1 MKQRF
6 LAFLGLWI
14 PLALIALA
22 LVAGAEFVRVR
33 DGLERDGGTL
43 HRILSQRVDQHDAH
57 LTSLAAV
64 LASSGASSATFQA
77 VVEAMQRFYPRIAA
91 VALISFTGSSE
102 MASGSPPAA
111 LRDFE
116 MAALAERLRE
126 LGAGQAG
133 TVASR
138 TGTPFYALVKRLP
151 DNASEVGALVLV
163 IDGKLLVEPEGGLP
177 HEIALVLRDGAGT
190 VLVQTGATLPHQ
202 GVIPRLSY
210 EGALGSRSQP
220 LVLHLAGQPVLADLL
235 PPRTAFVVLTAT
247 GLAAFLLLVI
257 LRERRR
263 TAGARE
269 AMRLHQHEAR
279 LAHAM
284 RVNTVGEMASGIAH
298 EITQPLTAILSQSQA
313 GLRLARS
320 EAKTPDELVGVLEAN
335 VRHARRAGEI
345 LERLRTYVSRRDP
358 VRQPADLN
366 QITRNV
372 VELVQRDLQERAIT
386 LRLELSSIPPW
397 AVVDRVSIEQVV
409 HNLVRNAAEA
419 LDAMPEERRVITIT
433 VREVAGEAEISVADQ
448 GSGIAD
454 ADMARLFEPFFTTK
468 SGGMGLGLPL
478 CERLVESAG
487 GRIEVR
493 NGASS
498 GAVFTIRLP
507 AWVAERKV
515 AAE

>member
-22 LVAGAEFVRVR
+22 LAAATEFVRVR

-43 HRILSQRVDQHDAH
+43 HRVLSQRVDQHDAH

-64 LASSGASSATFQA
+64 LASSDASSATFHA

-91 VALISFTGSSE
+91 VALIGFSRSSQTDAGSR
-102 MASGSPPAA
+102 PPA
-111 LRDFE
+111 LQDFD
-116 MAALAERLRE
+116 MAALAGRLRE
-126 LGAGQAG
+126 LGPGQAG
-133 TVASR
+133 TVASWA
-138 TGTPFYALVKRLP
+138 GTPFYALVKRLP
-151 DNASEVGALVLV
+151 DTASEVRALILV

-177 HEIALVLRDGAGT
+177 HDIALVLRDAAGAI
-190 VLVQTGATLPHQ
+190 LVQTGATLPEQ
-202 GVIPRLSY
+202 GVIPRLTF
-210 EGALGSRSQP
+210 ERALGSRSQP
-220 LVLHLAGQPVLADLL
+220 LVLQVAEQPVLADLL
-235 PPRTAFVVLTAT
+235 PPRIAFAVLTAT
-247 GLAAFLLLVI
+247 GLAIFLLLVI
-257 LRERRR
+257 RRERRR
-263 TAGARE
+263 TAGAKE

-320 EAKTPDELVGVLEAN
+320 GAKTSDELVSVLEAN

-345 LERLRTYVSRRDP
+345 LERLRAYVSRRDP

-372 VELVQRDLQERAIT
+372 VELVQCDLQERAIT
-386 LRLELSSIPPW
+386 LRLELSPIPPW

-433 VREVAGEAEISVADQ
+433 AREVAGEAEISVADQ

-478 CERLVESAG
+478 CERLVESAA
-487 GRIEVR
+487 GRMEVR
-493 NGASS
+493 NGATS

-507 AWVAERKV
+507 ALIAERKV

>member
-22 LVAGAEFVRVR
+22 LAAATEFVRVR

-43 HRILSQRVDQHDAH
+43 HRVLSQRVDQHDAH

-64 LASSGASSATFQA
+64 LASSDASSATFQA

-91 VALISFTGSSE
+91 VALIDFPKSSE
-102 MASGSPPAA
+102 MDVGSPPSA
-111 LRDFE
+111 LRDFD
-116 MAALAERLRE
+116 MAALAGKLRE
-126 LGAGQAG
+126 LGPGQAG

-138 TGTPFYALVKRLP
+138 GGTPFYALVKRLP
-151 DNASEVGALVLV
+151 DTASEVRALILV
-163 IDGKLLVEPEGGLP
+163 IDGKLLVEPEGGQP
-177 HEIALVLRDGAGT
+177 HEIALVLRDAAGAI
-190 VLVQTGATLPHQ
+190 LVQTGVTLPEQ
-202 GVIPRLSY
+202 GVIPRLTY
-210 EGALGSRSQP
+210 ERALGSRSQP

-247 GLAAFLLLVI
+247 GLAVFLLLVI
-257 LRERRR
+257 RRERRR

-320 EAKTPDELVGVLEAN
+320 GGKTPDELVSVLEAN

-345 LERLRTYVSRRDP
+345 LERLRAYVSRRDP

-372 VELVQRDLQERAIT
+372 VELVERDLQERAIT
-386 LRLELSSIPPW
+386 LRLELSPIPPW

-419 LDAMPEERRVITIT
+419 LDAMPEERRVITIR
-433 VREVAGEAEISVADQ
+433 VREVAGEAVISVADQ

-478 CERLVESAG
+478 CERLVESAA
-487 GRIEVR
+487 GRMEVR
-493 NGASS
+493 NGAAS
-498 GAVFTIRLP
+498 GAVFTIRIPVLI
-507 AWVAERKV
+507 AERKV